1 MCPVSNAHQDRV
13 ADAPLVMKWSLFLA
27 AAGAVACLCLLIV
40 RPFFGVITWATVL
53 AITCYPVH
61 RRLVQRTGRVTASA
75 FLTSA
80 LIVLAVLVP
89 LAFVG
94 GVAAHQLLAVGD
106 SLRQVLLDPDNLSR
120 RVAAAFAPLGQRLGL
135 HTDAV
140 VAWAS
145 GRANK
150 WVAGAGEHTLSAAAG
165 IGGAMLSFA
174 FTAFATFLLLRDG
187 ERLVA
192 SIPDLLPFERTRSEG
207 LLLRIRDVVQASMYG
222 VVAVA
227 GVQGVLCGG
236 MFWLLGVP
244 AAALWGLVTIFAS
257 MVPFVGTAAVW
268 VPGTVYLAVTGAWV
282 KAIVLA
288 VWGAA
293 VVSSVDNF
301 LRPKLVAGRV
311 QLSGL
316 AMFVAMLGGLQ
327 AFGALGIILG
337 PVLFATAAAILALLR
352 DTPSSQAF
360 RADAAEHA
368 AVISL
373 AP

>member
-1 MCPVSNAHQDRV
+1 
-13 ADAPLVMKWSLFLA
+13 MKWSMFLA
-27 AAGAVACLCLLIV
+27 AAGGVAYLCLLIV
-40 RPFFGVITWATVL
+40 RPFFGVVAWATVL

-61 RRLVQRTGRVTASA
+61 RRLVRRTGRVTLSA

-89 LAFVG
+89 LVFVG
-94 GVAAHQLLAVGD
+94 GVAAHQLLALGD

-120 RVAAAFAPLGQRLGL
+120 RITAALAPLAQRVGL
-135 HTDAV
+135 HGDAI

-145 GRANK
+145 TRANK
-150 WVAGAGEHTLSAAAG
+150 WVADAGEHTLSAAAG
-165 IGGAMLSFA
+165 VGGAVLSFA
-174 FTAFATFLLLRDG
+174 LTAFVTFLLVRNG
-187 ERLVA
+187 ESLVA

-227 GVQGVLCGG
+227 AVQGALCGA
-236 MFWLLGVP
+236 MFWFLGVP

-268 VPGTVYLAVTGAWV
+268 VPGTVYLAVTGAWL

-293 VVSSVDNF
+293 VVSSIDNF

-311 QLSGL
+311 RLSGL
-316 AMFVAMLGGLQ
+316 AMFVAMLGGVQ
-327 AFGALGIILG
+327 AFGALGIVLG
-337 PVLFATAAAILALLR
+337 PVLFATATAILVLLR
-352 DTPSSQAF
+352 DTPYQTRF
-360 RADAAEHA
+360 EPRMR
-368 AVISL
+368 L
-373 AP
+373 